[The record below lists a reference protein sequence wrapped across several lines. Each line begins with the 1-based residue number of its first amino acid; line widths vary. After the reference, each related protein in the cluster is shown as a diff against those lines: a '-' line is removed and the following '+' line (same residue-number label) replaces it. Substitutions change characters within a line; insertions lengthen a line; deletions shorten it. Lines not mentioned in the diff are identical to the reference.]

1 MCDMIHLPPGP
12 LRAANRSY
20 RLGTRA
26 HTLRVPGPAIGDGTG
41 GSSSYRFRAGN
52 AFSDT
57 RPGSALRETRQ
68 RLVCR
73 PSGTRRCRD
82 VSYSTARRCRL
93 PVTVAAATRKAPSPP
108 YSPVRWVTEVCK
120 GPAAPNVA
128 AMQDNSR
135 VSCCGSPQPERYAR
149 PTSSGRTSPSLK
161 ACARMWCC
169 P

>member
-93 PVTVAAATRKAPSPP
+93 PFTVAAATTQPTRLAPHTLPIHF
-108 YSPVRWVTEVCK
+108 
-120 GPAAPNVA
+120 A
-128 AMQDNSR
+128 AMKWKCPKADCPPTDIPLRDVTSFEDRRLVAKWVNTFNR
-135 VSCCGSPQPERYAR
+135 RAR
-149 PTSSGRTSPSLK
+149 QFR
-161 ACARMWCC
+161 
-169 P
+169 